1 MEPDTIDR
9 LTEDDVPHA
18 ELDEAAA
25 IEAAIAYGL
34 EQAFRCCNSI
44 PCRLGACEV
53 N

>member
-1 MEPDTIDR
+1 MDADTIDR

-18 ELDEAAA
+18 ELDEMD
-25 IEAAIAYGL
+25 AIAYGL